1 MKTLLIIDVQ
11 NDFLPGGSLE
21 VRDGDKIIEPIN
33 QLMNHYDYI
42 IATKDWHPKDHI
54 SFVSNHLNKEV
65 GEIIK
70 HNNTNQ
76 ILWPEHCI
84 QNTYGSE
91 FPKKLNHKNI
101 DKIIYK
107 GTNKDIDSY
116 SGFCDNA
123 KNASTELNEYLINK
137 GVEKIDCVGLA
148 TEYCVKFTAIDSAT
162 KGYSTRVIINCT
174 KGLNNNDI
182 RNSIE
187 EMRSN
192 NIVII

>member
-1 MKTLLIIDVQ
+1 
-11 NDFLPGGSLE
+11 
-21 VRDGDKIIEPIN
+21 
-33 QLMNHYDYI
+33 MNHYDYI

-123 KNASTELNEYLINK
+123 
-137 GVEKIDCVGLA
+137 
-148 TEYCVKFTAIDSAT
+148 
-162 KGYSTRVIINCT
+162 
-174 KGLNNNDI
+174 
-182 RNSIE
+182 SI
-187 EMRSN
+187 
-192 NIVII
+192 